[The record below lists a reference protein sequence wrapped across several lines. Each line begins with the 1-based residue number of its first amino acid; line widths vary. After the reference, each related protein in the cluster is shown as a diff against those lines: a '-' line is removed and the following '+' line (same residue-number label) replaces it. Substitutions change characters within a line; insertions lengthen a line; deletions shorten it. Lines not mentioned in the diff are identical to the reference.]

1 MIRPSFRIPARR
13 HAPDRRRLLAALG
26 AGAVAGLLGAC
37 ATTLPPRPVDRSRA
51 PRLGDTWRYAYR
63 SAWKQDRLRMLDY
76 AVVSVTEQ
84 GIGDRLTLDG
94 AASPWEDRLFES
106 GFALVPR
113 AFPGLVVHDFAPY
126 LEAFGPLV
134 PGTYTVAMPREQF
147 GSAWSVT
154 ARVLGV
160 EQVITAAGS
169 FAATRV
175 QIDGGRP
182 FLSGMDDAADP
193 ARIFAAAWYA
203 PAVKRVVK
211 FDFLT
216 QALRLNPLTRD
227 HYELAS
233 YRVG

>member
-1 MIRPSFRIPARR
+1 MTDAPGRGPVSARR
-13 HAPDRRRLLAALG
+13 RRIVAALG
-26 AGAVAGLLGAC
+26 AGGAAALLGAC
-37 ATTLPPRPVDRSRA
+37 ATVLPPRPVDRARA
-51 PRLGDTWRYAYR
+51 PRVGDTWRYAYR
-63 SAWKQDRLRMLDY
+63 SEWKQDRPRRVDY

-94 AASPWEDRLFES
+94 AASPWEDRLFVS

-113 AFPGLVVHDFAPY
+113 PFPGLVVNDFSPY

-134 PGTYTVAMPREQF
+134 PGTFAVAMPPAQF
-147 GSAWSVT
+147 GSAWWGT
-154 ARVLGV
+154 ARVLGP
-160 EQVITAAGS
+160 EQVVTAAGS

-175 QIDGGRP
+175 QFDGSRP

-193 ARIFAAAWYA
+193 VRIYAAAWYA
-203 PAVKRVVK
+203 SAVKRIIK

-233 YRVG
+233 YRLG

>member
-1 MIRPSFRIPARR
+1 MTDAPGRGPVSAR
-13 HAPDRRRLLAALG
+13 RRRLVAALG
-26 AGAVAGLLGAC
+26 AGGAAALLGAC
-37 ATTLPPRPVDRSRA
+37 ATVLPPRPVDRARA
-51 PRLGDTWRYAYR
+51 PRVGDTWRYAYR
-63 SAWKQDRLRMLDY
+63 SEWKQDPPRRVDY

-94 AASPWEDRLFES
+94 AASPWEDRLFVS

-113 AFPGLVVHDFAPY
+113 PFPGLVVNDFSPY

-134 PGTYTVAMPREQF
+134 PGTFAVAMPPEQF
-147 GSAWSVT
+147 GSAWWGT

-175 QIDGGRP
+175 QIDGARP

-193 ARIFAAAWYA
+193 VRIFAVAWYA
-203 PAVKRVVK
+203 PAVKRIVK

-216 QALRLNPLTRD
+216 QALRLNPLSRD

-233 YRVG
+233 YRLG

>member
-1 MIRPSFRIPARR
+1 MTDAPGRGPDSARR
-13 HAPDRRRLLAALG
+13 RRVVAALG
-26 AGAVAGLLGAC
+26 AGGAAALLGAC
-37 ATTLPPRPVDRSRA
+37 ATTLPLRPVDRARA
-51 PRLGDTWRYAYR
+51 PRVGDTWRYAYR
-63 SAWKQDRLRMLDY
+63 SEWKQDRPRMLDY
-76 AVVSVTEQ
+76 AVVSITEQ

-94 AASPWEDRLFES
+94 AANPWEDRLFVS

-113 AFPGLVVHDFAPY
+113 PFPGLVVHDFSPY

-134 PGTYTVAMPREQF
+134 PGNYAVAMPREQF
-147 GSAWSVT
+147 GSAWSVA

-160 EQVITAAGS
+160 EQVITAVGS
-169 FAATRV
+169 FDATRV
-175 QIDGGRP
+175 QIDGARP

-193 ARIFAAAWYA
+193 VRIFAAAWYT
-203 PAVKRVVK
+203 PAVKRIVK